1 MSTTILAILGSV
13 IIIGLASYAGFLLIK
28 LKKQKQLIE
37 ISKQRA
43 LEKRNANIYD
53 NVRTLCMA
61 GIEKQC
67 DVSEIT
73 IRVYCILDYI
83 QGDKRIDFA
92 KDYPAILE
100 LYHVV
105 KDMARGPEREKLAK
119 KDRMAQNLAR
129 LKAEAR
135 LEDQIIEELKQLKK
149 YVEPFNNQIDI
160 KMM

>member
-1 MSTTILAILGSV
+1 MSTTLLVVLGSL

-43 LEKRNANIYD
+43 IEKRNANIYD

-67 DVSEIT
+67 DLSEIT
-73 IRVYCILDYI
+73 IRVYCILDYV
-83 QGDKRIDFA
+83 QGDDRIDFE
-92 KDYPAILE
+92 KDYPSILE
-100 LYHVV
+100 LYNTV
-105 KDMARGPEREKLAK
+105 KDMARGEAREKLPK
-119 KDRMAQNLAR
+119 KERMQQNLTR

-135 LEDQIIEELKQLKK
+135 LEDNIIEELKRLKK
-149 YVEPFNNQIDI
+149 YVEPLNNQIDI